1 MSSSNLETAL
11 SKIRPHTASSLPHQ
25 KSPAKVLT
33 ALEATFE
40 EQKAEKT
47 PAAYF
52 AGLLTLF
59 ESTLSQ
65 EKETAF
71 KFGDGDRLPAELY
84 LLALICPFVPAP
96 IIRANL
102 NTLMALT
109 TPLWSPINA
118 HAPALRSLLTLYNS
132 ILRALDRVQLE
143 KQMVR
148 QSFATVLQF
157 CVDPRP
163 KVRKRA
169 ADIVRDVLASPPS
182 PLLRHPYAE
191 RVGEWSVNALSEV
204 NTLSSGKQKEK
215 ANVDDVS
222 SAAIHLISF
231 VRPILPYM
239 PSVVSVNLLRLIYT
253 S

>member
-1 MSSSNLETAL
+1 MEAVLA
-11 SKIRPHTASSLPHQ
+11 KIRPHTASSLSHQ
-25 KSPAKVLT
+25 KAPAKILT
-33 ALEATFE
+33 ALEATFN
-40 EQKAEKT
+40 EQKADKT

-59 ESTLSQ
+59 DSTVAQ
-65 EKETAF
+65 EKDTGL

-109 TPLWSPINA
+109 EPLWSPINS

-132 ILRALDRVQLE
+132 VLRALDRVQLE
-143 KQMVR
+143 KQTVR

-204 NTLSSGKQKEK
+204 NNIGSNKQKGK
-215 ANVDDVS
+215 VNLGDVNGT
-222 SAAIHLISF
+222 AIHLIAF
-231 VRPILPYM
+231 IRPVLSYLPS
-239 PSVVSVNLLRLIYT
+239 SVSKHSSLYIHHMY
-253 S
+253 